1 MKLDFY
7 RFGKNSLFLIPTIA
21 ISWGWNRAIDIT
33 WLQWV
38 LELNFSTPTEED
50 SANEAL
56 VFDLL
61 EKEEK
66 ELKQK

>member
-21 ISWGWNRAIDIT
+21 ISWGWNKTIDIT

-38 LELNFSTPTEED
+38 LELDFNKPTEED
-50 SANEAL
+50 GANEAL

-66 ELKQK
+66 ESKN